1 LLALLHAQATW
12 LATRDPAALRREL
25 IATLAALG

>member
-12 LATRDPAALRREL
+12 LATSDPAALRREL
-25 IATLAALG
+25 IAIVAALG